1 MEAVPSPQC
10 VGREFVRQYYT
21 LLNKAPLHLHRFYNH
36 DSSFVHGCL
45 KERLPQPVHGQQ
57 QIHQKIIEL
66 DFHDCK
72 AKILL
77 VDSHQTLD
85 NGVVVQVSGELSNN
99 GQPMRRFVQTF
110 VLAPQSAKKYYVRND
125 IFRYQDDISDDD
137 ECIEERSIEQ
147 ENEVPRAN
155 PTDLSLTNS
164 TPVMD
169 SPVAAA
175 TVTQSV
181 TDGNVSGTM
190 NGTDHHE
197 EEAVHSRSS
206 PPMQAAYQQIEPAAP
221 VAPPQKVATPVESVP
236 EKVEHPVEPI
246 KEPEPAVVPN
256 IPAKQIME
264 PAAPVIPSGPP
275 ELKTFANLFKA
286 PSSYNGTTQ
295 GLPNMIPPFSS
306 TKAVPT
312 PAAPAP
318 AAPTPSVPAAPAP
331 VAPAPAPS
339 TTTTSPQTVNELAA
353 TPTTNGNDN
362 FTAAVPQRNNYRS
375 GRSAAGNG
383 RAGSGSYN
391 RDRDNDRADNREAS
405 RDSNEEIGEWKQ
417 PNGEGY
423 SRDRDY
429 RRYDDNV
436 QIFCGNI
443 PHATTDENLK
453 ELFEEFGP
461 VVEVRILGKGV
472 RTPPGTG
479 RAPLYAFIIF
489 ETSEAAEAALNKK
502 PLFLNG
508 DHRLNVEQKRRGG
521 SMNTSGQRE
530 QRGGSMNRGGGVG
543 GPGRGRSGGVM
554 GQARGEGG
562 RGMGGGRGGFVNRR
576 Q

>member
-66 DFHDCK
+66 DFNDCK

-77 VDSHQTLD
+77 VDSHRTLD

-125 IFRYQDDISDDD
+125 IFRYQDDISDDE
-137 ECIEERSIEQ
+137 ECIEERSSIEQ
-147 ENEVPRAN
+147 ETDIQRAT
-155 PTDLSLTNS
+155 PADLGLTNS
-164 TPVMD
+164 TSIMD
-169 SPVAAA
+169 SSTAVP
-175 TVTQSV
+175 TQSV

-190 NGTDHHE
+190 NGTDHE
-197 EEAVHSRSS
+197 EVVHLRSS
-206 PPMQAAYQQIEPAAP
+206 PPMQATYQQVEPAAV
-221 VAPPQKVATPVESVP
+221 VAPQKIVAPVESAP
-236 EKVEHPVEPI
+236 EKVEHPVEPT
-246 KEPEPAVVPN
+246 KEPEPTVVPN
-256 IPAKQIME
+256 IPAKQTIE
-264 PAAPVIPSGPP
+264 PVAPVIPTGAP

-286 PSSYNGTTQ
+286 PSSYNGTTS
-295 GLPNMIPPFSS
+295 GLPNTLPPFGSAK
-306 TKAVPT
+306 TVPT
-312 PAAPAP
+312 PAAAPAPAPTSSVP
-318 AAPTPSVPAAPAP
+318 AAPTPAAPLA
-331 VAPAPAPS
+331 AI
-339 TTTTSPQTVNELAA
+339 TTSPQTANESAT

-362 FTAAVPQRNNYRS
+362 FPAAMPQRNNFRS
-375 GRSAAGNG
+375 GRSTTGNG
-383 RAGSGSYN
+383 RMGSYN
-391 RDRDNDRADNREAS
+391 RERDHERVDNREAS
-405 RDSNEEIGEWKQ
+405 RDSTEEIGEWKQ
-417 PNGEGY
+417 SNGEGY
-423 SRDRDY
+423 SRDRDF
-429 RRYDDNV
+429 RRYEDNV

-443 PHATTDENLK
+443 PHATTEDNLK
-453 ELFEEFGP
+453 ELFEEFGH

-502 PLFLNG
+502 PLYLNG

-554 GQARGEGG
+554 GQTRGEGG
-562 RGMGGGRGGFVNRR
+562 RGMGGGRGFVNRR